1 MDAID
6 PVHLSEPGLLVVDI
20 AAADDATAQAAM
32 TALDRLW
39 ATSGPCRTHRVPGEP
54 GARVRLFADLRPR
67 EDR

>member
-20 AAADDATAQAAM
+20 TAADDATAQAAVA
-32 TALDRLW
+32 ALDALW

-54 GARVRLFADLRPR
+54 GARLRLFADLRPR
-67 EDR
+67 DAD